1 MKKWTMLLALLLAT
15 VFCFPGALAEQEA
28 VESTGDN
35 GGGQLVS
42 HVYEPGDIA
51 SGLLAQAFGQE
62 HGTMI
67 VAEVRGEG
75 IPLEA
80 EMPDLVLRLGAGLQ
94 QQGAR
99 LELGLRESQEN
110 VGFDIVL
117 DADAQGLAIA
127 SDLLPDERYT
137 MNWETLLGMNLEEM
151 TAGLLGTLEMQ
162 TAQTAA
168 AISALEPLM
177 EPYVAI
183 VDEFMQELSVK
194 EFYDVPEEYGF
205 PAVAYEIY
213 ITCTHAQAAELLTRL
228 ADQLEGDGQLAPV
241 LDVMLASQG
250 LGSAAIV
257 EMMRGAAGSL
267 AQSEGHFVLGAGT
280 NYDAAAE
287 PWYVIVTNTQE
298 DGATDEWYLSFE
310 PYAEENTPY
319 FFDLGYSQTLVDGS
333 LGDGMQLIVG
343 ILSIPDTALT
353 GWGVQLTVSEG
364 ETDTGLLR
372 IRALKR
378 PTTTEEG
385 LPGYGGEVYIG
396 VGNPEIVMEYEHE
409 MNAFMTPDGGEAF
422 TLEGTLCPDAAQSA
436 DTYAF
441 TLEAGVEPGPDGLQ
455 GGGRL
460 MIGTEDMPE
469 LTGLSFELH
478 EAEPLQLGGTDV
490 ALESLSEEQLSA
502 LIERFTTALSGCL
515 EAMPVRQTAE

>member
-1 MKKWTMLLALLLAT
+1 M
-15 VFCFPGALAEQEA
+15 
-28 VESTGDN
+28 
-35 GGGQLVS
+35 
-42 HVYEPGDIA
+42 
-51 SGLLAQAFGQE
+51 
-62 HGTMI
+62 
-67 VAEVRGEG
+67 
-75 IPLEA
+75 
-80 EMPDLVLRLGAGLQ
+80 
-94 QQGAR
+94 
-99 LELGLRESQEN
+99 
-110 VGFDIVL
+110 
-117 DADAQGLAIA
+117 
-127 SDLLPDERYT
+127 
-137 MNWETLLGMNLEEM
+137 
-151 TAGLLGTLEMQ
+151 
-162 TAQTAA
+162 
-168 AISALEPLM
+168 
-177 EPYVAI
+177 
-183 VDEFMQELSVK
+183 
-194 EFYDVPEEYGF
+194 
-205 PAVAYEIY
+205 
-213 ITCTHAQAAELLTRL
+213 
-228 ADQLEGDGQLAPV
+228 
-241 LDVMLASQG
+241 
-250 LGSAAIV
+250 
-257 EMMRGAAGSL
+257 
-267 AQSEGHFVLGAGT
+267 
-280 NYDAAAE
+280 
-287 PWYVIVTNTQE
+287 
-298 DGATDEWYLSFE
+298 
-310 PYAEENTPY
+310 
-319 FFDLGYSQTLVDGS
+319 DGS

-441 TLEAGVEPGPDGLQ
+441 TLEAGVAPGPDGLQ
-455 GGGRL
+455 GRGRL